1 MDEDRIRARLD
12 ACLLGEEW
20 GDNPAGW
27 TALPDPFPAWRRATE
42 VAA

>member
-27 TALPDPFPAWRRATE
+27 TVLPDPFPAWRRATE